1 MPTFKI
7 ILQEQGATKAK
18 KNVDGLG
25 KSLGGL
31 TKKAGIVAGALFVAK
46 KSFDAVVASV
56 QAAGKFEGV
65 QAGFDNLSKKTGFST
80 SAFDKFNKALD
91 GTIKSTDLM
100 TMANNAMLLGITDSE
115 DQMAQMF
122 DTAQRL
128 AKAVGQDAAFGVNS
142 LVTGIGRQSKLM
154 LDNLGIMIDTQK
166 AYDDYAATLGKT
178 ASELDE
184 TERKQAFTNAAL
196 EEAERL
202 AASLGEEQMTL
213 TDQFNQGKKAVADI
227 AVNMGQLLTPAVSFL
242 ATGFVHAADAVAN
255 FLGRLNGVKIEEAL
269 VSTSMDKVNQAL
281 KDRKDEYDEIN
292 TQQTGA
298 LLTAKSFTLEERNR
312 MSILETQIEK
322 LQLRATLL
330 AGMTEE
336 ERIQFAEKEAAHIK
350 NMELQEQVHYA
361 EDLQFTDRQV
371 RHDFEMGAI
380 KKIDDEKTKSRN
392 KALKAIQLE
401 LNTAAEIHK
410 QETKNAALG
419 ASTASQGLKQSI
431 ANATKKAIAELTA
444 SIFQHV
450 PYPFSLI
457 LAATAGGLANSII
470 DRNLDAHIPAFA
482 EGGSFVTGG
491 DQLIRVGDNSTGR
504 EMVNVVPLDAAG
516 EPTGGGGMI
525 NVNITGNVMSEN
537 YTEDI
542 IIPHIKSALRRGEA
556 IS

>member
-7 ILQEQGATKAK
+7 IVQEQGSTKAK

-166 AYDDYAATLGKT
+166 AYDDYAATLGLT
-178 ASELDE
+178 ASQLDE
-184 TERKQAFTNAAL
+184 TQRKQAFTNAAL

-202 AASLGEEQMTL
+202 AASLGEEQITL

-392 KALKAIQLE
+392 KALKATQLE

-419 ASTASQGLKQSI
+419 ASTASL
-431 ANATKKAIAELTA
+431 
-444 SIFQHV
+444 FQHV

-457 LAATAGGLANSII
+457 LAATAGGLASSII
-470 DRNLDAHIPAFA
+470 DRNLDAHIPEFA

-542 IIPHIKSALRRGEA
+542 IIPHIKEALRRGEA